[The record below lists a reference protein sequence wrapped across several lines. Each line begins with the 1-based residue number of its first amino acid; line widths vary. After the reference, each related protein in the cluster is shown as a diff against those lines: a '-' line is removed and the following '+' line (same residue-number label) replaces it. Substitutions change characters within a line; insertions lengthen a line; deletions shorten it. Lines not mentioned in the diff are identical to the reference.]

1 MKVLRTPPLWLP
13 KALIGFGTFLAL
25 TIILGVQ
32 QLPSGTELREGQV
45 SPREVEASRT
55 VDFVDVLATERA
67 RRDAAS
73 SVRPVTRASS
83 ADTEAAKTAILR
95 LFEVIGRVRSG
106 PALEEDRAAE
116 LGRESPVPL
125 SDPATLAAL
134 TLPRP
139 ELDAARRVA
148 GLVVTQMM
156 EQGIGPDGLPQAQ
169 ESAKVLL
176 RSQGLAGRTLTL
188 ASAAVAGALRPNQ
201 VIDER
206 ATESARRRAR
216 DDVKPI
222 NERIL
227 RGEVIVRRG
236 EVITAAQ
243 MQKLAAIGLT
253 VPPFSWSRLAGM
265 GLISLL
271 MLAVTAAY
279 LRQYHADIWAQDKLL
294 LAWCLGVVSTL
305 ILARVMVTRFNPYL
319 TPIAAGTTLIAV
331 LLRPRIALYTAA
343 LLSLLFAVI
352 AGGSVALGLVA
363 FIGATVGAYAIKRIN
378 HRTDLIIAGL
388 RVGGANALAILA
400 LGLAD
405 RVPIYPEVL
414 GDAMLGVGNG
424 VLVGIIAIG
433 ALPYLEHLFG
443 LVTPI
448 KLLELSNPGHPL
460 LRRLQM
466 EAPGTYHHSIMVAN
480 LAEAAAEA
488 VGADAI
494 LARVGTYYHD
504 IGKIKRPVFF
514 IENQVG
520 VENPHD
526 KMSPNLSALTVM
538 AHVRDGLEYA
548 REFRLPQAVADFIPQ
563 HHGTN
568 LVTYFYHQAVERGDA
583 PEEEAFRY
591 EGPRPKTRE
600 TAIVMLADA
609 AEGAARAMT
618 RPAPD
623 RLEQMVR
630 RIIREK
636 LEDGQL
642 DECDLTF
649 HDLTVIT
656 DTFTRLLASMF
667 HPRVE
672 YPDLE
677 RDLSGRRRAA
687 GAPAR

>member
-1 MKVLRTPPLWLP
+1 MRVLRTPPPWLP
-13 KALIGFGTFLAL
+13 KAAIGFGTFLAL
-25 TIILGVQ
+25 TIILGLQ
-32 QLPSGTELREGQV
+32 QLPSGAELREGQV
-45 SPREVEASRT
+45 SPRDVEAPRT
-55 VDFVDVLATERA
+55 VDFVDILATERA
-67 RRDAAS
+67 RRDAADA
-73 SVRPVTRASS
+73 VRLVTRASS
-83 ADTEAAKTAILR
+83 GDTEAAKTAVVR
-95 LFEVIGRVRSG
+95 LFEVIARIRSG
-106 PALEEDRAAE
+106 PQLEEDRAAE

-125 SDPATLAAL
+125 SDPATMAAL
-134 TLPRP
+134 TLPRT

-148 GLVVTQMM
+148 GQVVTQMM
-156 EQGIGPDGLPQAQ
+156 EEGIPLDGLPQAQ
-169 ESAKVLL
+169 ETAKVLL
-176 RSQGLAGRTLTL
+176 RSQGLQGRTLTL

-201 VIDER
+201 VADER
-206 ATESARRRAR
+206 ATESARRRVR
-216 DDVKPI
+216 DDVKPVT
-222 NERIL
+222 ERIL

-253 VPPFSWSRLAGM
+253 APPFSWARLAGM

-271 MLAVTAAY
+271 LLAVTAVY
-279 LRQYHADIWAQDKLL
+279 LRQYHADVWAQDKLL

-305 ILARVMVTRFNPYL
+305 VLARIMVTRFNPYL

-352 AGGSVALGLVA
+352 AGGDVALGLVA

-388 RVGGANALAILA
+388 RVGGANALAITA

-405 RVPIYPEVL
+405 HVPIYPEVL
-414 GDAMLGVGNG
+414 GDAMMGVGNG

-466 EAPGTYHHSIMVAN
+466 EAPGTHHHSIMVAN

-488 VGADAI
+488 IGADAI

-504 IGKIKRPVFF
+504 IGKIRRPVFF

-520 VENPHD
+520 VDNPHD

-548 REFRLPQAVADFIPQ
+548 REYRLPQAVADFIPQ

-583 PEEEAFRY
+583 PDEEAFRY
-591 EGPRPKTRE
+591 EGPRPRTRE

-649 HDLTVIT
+649 RDLSVIT

-677 RDLSGRRRAA
+677 RDLSGRRRTVS
-687 GAPAR
+687 APAR